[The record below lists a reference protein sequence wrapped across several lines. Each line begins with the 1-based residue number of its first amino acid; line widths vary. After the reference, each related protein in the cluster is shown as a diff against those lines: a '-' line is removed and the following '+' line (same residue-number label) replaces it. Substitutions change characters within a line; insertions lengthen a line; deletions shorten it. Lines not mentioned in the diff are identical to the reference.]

1 MAPSGGRTRLQGL
14 LCFSYFDFEFCVQ
27 MDDESLVYSGY
38 LKWKENGERNGNIS
52 THGPKKLTCQKK
64 KKRRVPHALNFVF
77 NKFTLSWE
85 TRVLRETTFVTF
97 LCSWI
102 CLKL

>member
-1 MAPSGGRTRLQGL
+1 MAPSGGLTRLQGL

-27 MDDESLVYSGY
+27 MDDKSLVYSGY

-64 KKRRVPHALNFVF
+64 NTECHMH
-77 NKFTLSWE
+77 S
-85 TRVLRETTFVTF
+85 VLFSINLLF
-97 LCSWI
+97 LGKHECFGRQ
-102 CLKL
+102 LL